1 MTVLLPITTTIIT
14 LTGNNSGTMAMGQPK
29 PRILLA
35 DDHRIVIDGLRQ
47 LLGPEF
53 DVVGS
58 VADGHTLIKEASKL
72 KPDVIVADISMPL
85 LNGIEAVRQIKAI
98 LPQTKVVFLTM
109 HPDVVYATRAFEA
122 GANGYV
128 LKHSASDELVT
139 AIKSVLRGQT
149 YVTPMIAGELMDN
162 YRYASQKGDVPE
174 QDFTPRQRE
183 VLQLVVEGK
192 SAAQIADLLC
202 ISPRTVEYHKY
213 KMMEKLNLNSSAD
226 LIRYAVKH
234 SLL

>member
-1 MTVLLPITTTIIT
+1 MT
-14 LTGNNSGTMAMGQPK
+14 SGKPK

-35 DDHRIVIDGLRQ
+35 DDHRIVIDGLRH
-47 LLGPEF
+47 LLEPDFE
-53 DVVGS
+53 VVGN
-58 VADGHTLIKEASKL
+58 VEDGRALVKESRKL
-72 KPDVIVADISMPL
+72 KPDIIVADISMPL
-85 LNGIEAVRQIKAI
+85 LNGIEAARQVKEI
-98 LPQTKVVFLTM
+98 LPVTKIIFLTM
-109 HPDVVYATRAFEA
+109 HPDVVYAARAFEA
-122 GANGYV
+122 GASGYV

-139 AIKSVLRGQT
+139 AIKSVLQGRT
-149 YVTPMIAGELMDN
+149 YVTPMIAGELMDG
-162 YRYASQKGDVPE
+162 YRHASKELDNSKLE
-174 QDFTPRQRE
+174 FTPRQRE

-213 KMMEKLNLNSSAD
+213 KMMEKLNLKSSAD